1 MITALAKEWLEQRRT
16 HRLLIVCL
24 VFVLFGLM
32 SPLLAKFT
40 PEIIKAVPGG
50 EQIALIIPP
59 PTVVDAVTQYIKN
72 MTQFGLILA
81 VLMGMGMV
89 SQEKDKGTAAM
100 MLAKPLDRT
109 AFILAKPVA
118 LGISFLAGMI
128 LAAVAGYY
136 YTLLLF
142 EALPVGGWL
151 ALNGLLLVYFG
162 VYAALTLLAST
173 LNRSI
178 LVSGAVAVGFVI
190 VLSLVE
196 IIPAAGKLL
205 TKGLLGWA
213 ANLALGVAG
222 EPAWGA
228 LAVCLGLIAA
238 ALTASVLIF
247 RRQEI

>member
-1 MITALAKEWLEQRRT
+1 MMTALTKEWLEQRRT
-16 HRLLIVCL
+16 HRLLIVSL
-24 VFVLFGLM
+24 VFLLFGLT

-40 PEIIKAVPGG
+40 PEMIKMIPGG
-50 EQIALIIPP
+50 EQISLIIPP
-59 PTVVDAVTQYIKN
+59 PTVIDAVTQYLKN
-72 MTQFGLILA
+72 MTQFGMILA

-100 MLAKPLDRT
+100 VLAKPLSRT
-109 AFILAKPVA
+109 AFILAKPAA
-118 LGISFLAGMI
+118 LAITFLIGTA

-142 EALPVGGWL
+142 ETLPVGGWL

-162 VYAALTLLAST
+162 VYAALAVLAST
-173 LNRSI
+173 LNRSS
-178 LVSGAVAVGFVI
+178 LSSGLTAFGFVI
-190 VLSLVE
+190 LLVLIE
-196 IIPAAGKLL
+196 IIPAAKDLL
-205 TKGLLGWA
+205 TGGLLGWA
-213 ANLALGVAG
+213 GNLALGAGG

-228 LAVCLGLIAA
+228 LAVCLGLIVA

>member
-1 MITALAKEWLEQRRT
+1 MMTALAKEWLEQRRT

-24 VFVLFGLM
+24 IFLLFGLM

-40 PEIIKAVPGG
+40 PEMIKMIPGG
-50 EQIALIIPP
+50 EQISLIIPP
-59 PTVVDAVTQYIKN
+59 PTVMDAVTQYLKN

-100 MLAKPLDRT
+100 VLAKPLSRT
-109 AFILAKPVA
+109 AFILAKPLA
-118 LGISFLAGMI
+118 LGISFLIGTM

-162 VYAALTLLAST
+162 VYAALAVLAST
-173 LNRSI
+173 LNRSS
-178 LVSGAVAVGFVI
+178 LASGLTAFGFVI
-190 VLSLVE
+190 LLALIE
-196 IIPAAGKLL
+196 IIPAAKNLL
-205 TKGLLGWA
+205 TGGLLGWA
-213 ANLALGVAG
+213 GNLALGMGA
-222 EPAWGA
+222 EPAWGT

-238 ALTASVLIF
+238 ALTAAVLVF
-247 RRQEI
+247 HRQEI

>member
-1 MITALAKEWLEQRRT
+1 MMTALTKEWLEQRRT

-24 VFVLFGLM
+24 ILLLFGLS

-40 PEIIKAVPGG
+40 PEIIKMVPGG
-50 EQIALIIPP
+50 EQISQIIPA
-59 PTVVDAVTQYIKN
+59 PTVADAVAQYLKN
-72 MTQFGLILA
+72 LTQFGLLLA

-100 MLAKPLDRT
+100 VLAKPLSRP
-109 AFILAKPVA
+109 AFILAKA
-118 LGISFLAGMI
+118 AAMGASFLIGTA
-128 LAAVAGYY
+128 LAAGAGYY

-173 LNRSI
+173 LNRSV
-178 LVSGAVAVGFVI
+178 LGSGVTAVGFVI
-190 VLSLVE
+190 LLALVE
-196 IIPAAGKLL
+196 MIPAAARLL
-205 TKGLLGWA
+205 TGGLLGWA
-213 ANLALGVAG
+213 GNLALGGA
-222 EPAWGA
+222 EAPAWGA
-228 LAVCLGLIAA
+228 LWVCLGLIAA
-238 ALTASVLIF
+238 ALTAAVWVF

>member
-59 PTVVDAVTQYIKN
+59 PIVVDAVTQYIKN

-81 VLMGMGMV
+81 VLMGMGIV

-213 ANLALGVAG
+213 ANLALGIAG

>member
-178 LVSGAVAVGFVI
+178 LVSGA
-190 VLSLVE
+190 
-196 IIPAAGKLL
+196 
-205 TKGLLGWA
+205 
-213 ANLALGVAG
+213 
-222 EPAWGA
+222 
-228 LAVCLGLIAA
+228 
-238 ALTASVLIF
+238 
-247 RRQEI
+247 

>member
-1 MITALAKEWLEQRRT
+1 MMTALAKEWLEQRRT
-16 HRLLIVCL
+16 HRLLIVCVIFL
-24 VFVLFGLM
+24 LFGLM

-40 PEIIKAVPGG
+40 PEIIKMVPGG
-50 EQIALIIPP
+50 EQLSLIIPP
-59 PTVVDAVTQYIKN
+59 PTVADAVAQYVKN
-72 MTQFGLILA
+72 MTQFGMVMA

-100 MLAKPLDRT
+100 VLAKPLSRT
-109 AFILAKPVA
+109 AFILAKPAA
-118 LGISFLAGMI
+118 LGISFLMGTL
-128 LAAVAGYY
+128 LAATAGYY

-162 VYAALTLLAST
+162 VFCALAILAST
-173 LNRSI
+173 LNRSV
-178 LVSGAVAVGFVI
+178 LVSGAMAVGFFI

-205 TKGLLGWA
+205 TKGLLGWGGT
-213 ANLALGVAG
+213 LAVGAPT

>member
-190 VLSLVE
+190 FLSLVE

-213 ANLALGVAG
+213 ANLALGIAG

>member
-1 MITALAKEWLEQRRT
+1 MMTALAKEWLEQRRT

-24 VFVLFGLM
+24 IFLLFGLM

-40 PEIIKAVPGG
+40 PEIIKMVPGG
-50 EQIALIIPP
+50 EQISLIIPP
-59 PTVVDAVTQYIKN
+59 PTVADAVAQYIKN
-72 MTQFGLILA
+72 MTQFGMIMA

-100 MLAKPLDRT
+100 VLAKPLSRTAFMLAKP
-109 AFILAKPVA
+109 AALA
-118 LGISFLAGMI
+118 ISFLLGTV
-128 LAAVAGYY
+128 LAAAAGYY

-151 ALNGLLLVYFG
+151 GMNALLLVYFG
-162 VYAALTLLAST
+162 VFAALTLLAST
-173 LNRSI
+173 LNKSI
-178 LVSGAVAVGFVI
+178 LISAVTAVGFVI
-190 VLSLVE
+190 LLSLVE
-196 IIPAAGKLL
+196 IIPAAKNVL
-205 TKGLLGWA
+205 TGGLLGWA
-213 ANLALGVAG
+213 GSLALGGGG

-238 ALTASVLIF
+238 ALIASVLIF

>member
-1 MITALAKEWLEQRRT
+1 MMTALTKEWLEQRRT

-24 VFVLFGLM
+24 ILLLFGLL

-40 PEIIKAVPGG
+40 PEIIKMVPGG
-50 EQIALIIPP
+50 EQISQVIPP
-59 PTVVDAVTQYIKN
+59 PTIADAVVQYLKN
-72 MTQFGLILA
+72 LTQFGLLLA

-100 MLAKPLDRT
+100 MLAKPLGRT
-109 AFILAKPVA
+109 AFILAKA
-118 LGISFLAGMI
+118 AAMGASFLIGTA
-128 LAAVAGYY
+128 LAAAAGYY

-142 EALPVGGWL
+142 EALPAGGWL
-151 ALNGLLLVYFG
+151 ALNGLLLIYFS

-173 LNRSI
+173 LNRSV
-178 LVSGAVAVGFVI
+178 LGSGVTAVGFVI
-190 VLSLVE
+190 VLALVE

-205 TKGLLGWA
+205 TGGLLGWA
-213 ANLALGVAG
+213 GTLALGSGA

-228 LAVCLGLIAA
+228 LWVCLGLIAA
-238 ALTASVLIF
+238 ALTASVFVF

>member
-24 VFVLFGLM
+24 VFLLFGLM

-118 LGISFLAGMI
+118 LGISFLLGTI

-151 ALNGLLLVYFG
+151 ALNGLMLIYFG
-162 VYAALTLLAST
+162 IYAALTLLAST

-178 LVSGAVAVGFVI
+178 LVSGAAAVGFVI
-190 VLSLVE
+190 VLSLV
-196 IIPAAGKLL
+196 
-205 TKGLLGWA
+205 
-213 ANLALGVAG
+213 
-222 EPAWGA
+222 
-228 LAVCLGLIAA
+228 
-238 ALTASVLIF
+238 
-247 RRQEI
+247 

>member
-213 ANLALGVAG
+213 ANLALGIAG

>member
-1 MITALAKEWLEQRRT
+1 MMTALTKEWLEQRRT

-24 VFVLFGLM
+24 IFLLFGLM

-40 PEIIKAVPGG
+40 PELIKMVPGG
-50 EQIALIIPP
+50 EQISQIIPP
-59 PTVVDAVTQYIKN
+59 PTVADAVAQYLKN
-72 MTQFGLILA
+72 LTQFGLVLA

-100 MLAKPLDRT
+100 VLAKPLSRT
-109 AFILAKPVA
+109 AFILAKAAAMGV
-118 LGISFLAGMI
+118 SFLIGTA
-128 LAAVAGYY
+128 LAAGAGYY

-173 LNRSI
+173 LNRSM
-178 LVSGAVAVGFVI
+178 LASGVTAVGFIILLALIEI
-190 VLSLVE
+190 V
-196 IIPAAGKLL
+196 PAASKLL
-205 TKGLLGWA
+205 TGGLLGWA
-213 ANLALGVAG
+213 GRLALGSTV

-228 LAVCLGLIAA
+228 LGVCLGLIAV
-238 ALTASVLIF
+238 ALTAAVMVF
-247 RRQEI
+247 HRQEI

>member
-81 VLMGMGMV
+81 VLMGMGIV

-213 ANLALGVAG
+213 ANLALGIAG

>member
-1 MITALAKEWLEQRRT
+1 MMTALAKEWLEQRRT

-24 VFVLFGLM
+24 IFLLFGLM
-32 SPLLAKFT
+32 SPLLAKFM
-40 PEIIKAVPGG
+40 PEIFKMVPGA
-50 EQIALIIPP
+50 EQIASIIPP
-59 PTVVDAVTQYIKN
+59 PTVADAVTQYLKN
-72 MTQFGLILA
+72 LTQFGLIIA

-100 MLAKPLDRT
+100 VLAKPLSRT
-109 AFILAKPVA
+109 AFILAKPAA
-118 LGISFLAGMI
+118 LGISLLIGTA
-128 LAAVAGYY
+128 LAAAAGYY

-142 EALPVGGWL
+142 EALPIGGWL
-151 ALNGLLLVYFG
+151 AMNGLLLVYFG
-162 VYAALTLLAST
+162 VYAALSLLAST
-173 LNRSI
+173 INRSV

-196 IIPAAGKLL
+196 IVPAAGKLL

-213 ANLALGVAG
+213 GNLGMGIAA

>member
-151 ALNGLLLVYFG
+151 ALNGLLLIYFG
-162 VYAALTLLAST
+162 IYAALTLLAST

-178 LVSGAVAVGFVI
+178 LVSGAAAVGFVI